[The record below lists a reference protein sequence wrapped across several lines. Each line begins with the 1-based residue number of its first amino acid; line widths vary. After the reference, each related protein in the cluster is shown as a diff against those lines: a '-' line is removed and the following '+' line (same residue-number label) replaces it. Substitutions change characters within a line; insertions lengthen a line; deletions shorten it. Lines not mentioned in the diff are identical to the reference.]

1 MMSRYKVKYNSFS
14 FPTLEMNA
22 FFNSDEELINFLL
35 NSKNMII
42 HKVKKVTND

>member
-1 MMSRYKVKYNSFS
+1 MSRYKVKYNSFD
-14 FPTLEMNA
+14 FPMMDLNA
-22 FFNSDEELINFLL
+22 YFNSDDELINFLL

>member
-1 MMSRYKVKYNSFS
+1 MSRYKVKYNSFD
-14 FPTLEMNA
+14 FPTMDLNA
-22 FFNSDEELINFLL
+22 HFNSDDELINFFL

>member
-1 MMSRYKVKYNSFS
+1 MSRYKMKYNSFN

-22 FFNSDEELINFLL
+22 YFNSDEELINFLL